1 MNAPVHRIEQLYAA
15 LPDLDWVTDAGRIG
29 RLSQDFSWFS
39 PVLKRQLEGKR
50 ADAVARPRTEDEIK
64 RLVAACATLRVPIT
78 ARGTGT
84 GNYGQCVPHDLGSSL
99 VQAYPVHR
107 IHKRD
112 ACLVRDQTRMA
123 VAHVRKEKIW
133 WPE

>member
-64 RLVAACATLRVPIT
+64 RLVAACATLRIPIT

-84 GNYGQCVPHDLGSSL
+84 GNYGQCVPLHGGVVLDMTG
-99 VQAYPVHR
+99 YNGFMKKNR
-107 IHKRD
+107 IKDD
-112 ACLVRDQTRMA
+112 A
-123 VAHVRKEKIW
+123 
-133 WPE
+133 